1 MQDFSQTMKLNLKD
15 FTLGQ
20 YDLTFLGAG
29 SAFTVGDNNYQSNV
43 LITNRQTGR
52 RLLVDC
58 GSDARFA
65 IHELGLKPTDINDVF
80 ISHLHADHIG
90 GLEWLAFSTK
100 FNPAAKKPRLLIS
113 RQFITELWA
122 SSLAGGL
129 ESLEGETATLETY
142 FDIEKDPTDG
152 QLGISKKGRF
162 KWEGLEMQMVQV
174 VHIVNDFSISP
185 SYGLMFQANGVK
197 VFFTSDTQFGPN
209 QLAKFYDMA
218 DIIFHDCETAPF
230 RSKVH
235 AHYDDLK
242 TLPENIKKKM
252 WLYHYQPGKTQDA
265 LADGFR
271 GFVVKGQK
279 FELDEKLK

>member
-1 MQDFSQTMKLNLKD
+1 MNDFSKTMTLNLKD
-15 FTLGQ
+15 FTIGEF
-20 YDLTFLGAG
+20 DLTFLGSG
-29 SAFTVGDNNYQSNV
+29 SAFTIGDNNYQSNV
-43 LITNRQTGR
+43 LITNRSTGR
-52 RLLVDC
+52 RLLMDC

-65 IHELGLKPTDINDVF
+65 LHELGLKATDINDLF

-100 FNPAAKKPRLLIS
+100 FNPMAKKPRLIIS
-113 RQFITELWA
+113 RQFIHDLWA
-122 SSLAGGL
+122 RSLSGGL

-142 FDIEKDPTDG
+142 FDIEHDSMDK
-152 QLGISKKGRF
+152 QQGISRKGRF
-162 KWEGLEMQMVQV
+162 SWEGLEMQMVQV
-174 VHIVNDFSISP
+174 VHIINEFSIVP
-185 SYGLMFQANGVK
+185 SYGMLFQVNGVK

-209 QLAKFYDMA
+209 QLQKYYDMA
-218 DIIFHDCETAPF
+218 DVIFHDCETGF

-242 TLPENIKKKM
+242 TLSPKTKAKM

-271 GFVVKGQK
+271 GFVVKGQT
-279 FELDEKLK
+279 FELNSKLV